1 MLTIAVKV
9 QIDFVPS
16 CPFAPLR
23 LTSWIS
29 YRNSSMPL
37 TLPSARGA
45 PYSSMFS
52 STPLPTR
59 QTRRPRPHSSM
70 LSSTPLSTR
79 QTRPNS
85 SMLSSTPLPTR
96 QTRPNSSMLSS
107 TPLPTRQTR
116 PNSSMLSSIPLPT
129 RQTRQTRP
137 NPTLN
142 PIVLSHASFNAQQY
156 TDLLIVDAT
165 ASSYRFKA
173 PVDTGA
179 AVNLISPTLVESL
192 GLLLTPLPAV
202 QPVILADGSSSAF
215 QVRHHVRIRFC
226 LPTLCRSWTIS
237 ALVCPTG
244 STEMIL
250 GLPWIKANSTI
261 VETGRFLV
269 SSISPWG

>member
-45 PYSSMFS
+45 PYSSM
-52 STPLPTR
+52 
-59 QTRRPRPHSSM
+59 

-107 TPLPTRQTR
+107 TPLPTRQ
-116 PNSSMLSSIPLPT
+116 LA
-129 RQTRQTRP
+129 QTRP
-137 NPTLN
+137 CFRRSRSPLAK
-142 PIVLSHASFNAQQY
+142 LAKLAQ
-156 TDLLIVDAT
+156 T
-165 ASSYRFKA
+165 R
-173 PVDTGA
+173 P
-179 AVNLISPTLVESL
+179 
-192 GLLLTPLPAV
+192 
-202 QPVILADGSSSAF
+202 
-215 QVRHHVRIRFC
+215 
-226 LPTLCRSWTIS
+226 
-237 ALVCPTG
+237 
-244 STEMIL
+244 
-250 GLPWIKANSTI
+250 
-261 VETGRFLV
+261 
-269 SSISPWG
+269 